1 MGRFELPTACTQGS
15 FRIAAKMACFQVLG
29 FQGDTANLLQLVELR
44 GTRRLWPLHLY
55 LHSGKIGTQRTNA
68 MALEHSNQR
77 QHAHAFIDRL
87 PADQLSA
94 VCGLLET
101 MLSPL
106 DRKLA
111 LAPIDDEP
119 LTPGEA
125 AAIQA
130 GISSLEQGGGVP
142 LEEVLADFGITVD
155 DFDKMADNPASED
168 AA

>member
-1 MGRFELPTACTQGS
+1 
-15 FRIAAKMACFQVLG
+15 
-29 FQGDTANLLQLVELR
+29 
-44 GTRRLWPLHLY
+44 
-55 LHSGKIGTQRTNA
+55 
-68 MALEHSNQR
+68 MALDYSDQR

-94 VCGLLET
+94 VCVLLEA

-119 LTPGEA
+119 LWPDEA

-130 GISSLEQGGGVP
+130 GASSLEQSGGVP
-142 LEEVLADFGITVD
+142 LEEVLGDLGLTMD
-155 DFDKMADNPASED
+155 DFHKMAETPMPED
-168 AA
+168 APQ

>member
-1 MGRFELPTACTQGS
+1 MG
-15 FRIAAKMACFQVLG
+15 M
-29 FQGDTANLLQLVELR
+29 
-44 GTRRLWPLHLY
+44 
-55 LHSGKIGTQRTNA
+55 QRTSA
-68 MALEHSNQR
+68 MALESSDER
-77 QHAHAFIDRL
+77 QHVHAYIDRL

-111 LAPIDDEP
+111 LAPIDDESV
-119 LTPGEA
+119 TPDEA

-130 GISSLEQGGGVP
+130 GITSLEQNGGGP
-142 LEEVLADFGITVD
+142 LEEVLADFDLTID
-155 DFDKMADNPASED
+155 DFHKMAENPAAED